1 MADGTMFGCDRDTSS
16 GRLFTVPNSG
26 AAKPPCAQ
34 PLVAGRCGCRSPAG
48 GGQTRRPSRRA
59 PSGCVNSLLAKLPR
73 FAALVLLALVCAIGP
88 AQGQQYNSDSW
99 VSKPHGTV
107 TTILTFGER
116 QSLWMMTFSL
126 IPRCE
131 FTSAVYVYNNDDDP
145 STDDGYSTSF
155 YGKYMFYEN
164 DAKTGGFAVKAGT
177 GLGPGYMDGDERL
190 QDAWKSFWTNAPI
203 TIPFF
208 GNRLSWDI
216 MPGASATIDYGEEK
230 TTKYAFTYSTRL
242 AWYPVSPK
250 LAIVGEVFGSE
261 GLDAS
266 SKYRAGLRSQI
277 AKMRGFSD
285 EIKRLKAARGLE

>member
-1 MADGTMFGCDRDTSS
+1 
-16 GRLFTVPNSG
+16 
-26 AAKPPCAQ
+26 
-34 PLVAGRCGCRSPAG
+34 
-48 GGQTRRPSRRA
+48 
-59 PSGCVNSLLAKLPR
+59 
-73 FAALVLLALVCAIGP
+73 
-88 AQGQQYNSDSW
+88 
-99 VSKPHGTV
+99 
-107 TTILTFGER
+107 
-116 QSLWMMTFSL
+116 
-126 IPRCE
+126 
-131 FTSAVYVYNNDDDP
+131 
-145 STDDGYSTSF
+145 
-155 YGKYMFYEN
+155 MFYEN

-208 GNRLSWDI
+208 GNRVSWDI

-266 SKYRAGLRSQI
+266 SKYRAGLRWEPDDRTNI
-277 AKMRGFSD
+277 ALTYSDNFGGDKLGPGVEFGMMLFSPSFFCLGGCD
-285 EIKRLKAARGLE
+285 